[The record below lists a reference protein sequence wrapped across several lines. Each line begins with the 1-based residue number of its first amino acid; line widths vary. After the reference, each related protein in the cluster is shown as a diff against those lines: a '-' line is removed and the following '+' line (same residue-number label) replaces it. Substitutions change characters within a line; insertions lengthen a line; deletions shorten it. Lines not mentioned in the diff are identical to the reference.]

1 MIYVRNKEGKA
12 LMPSERGGRIGYLL
26 RHGKAHVVSRV
37 PFVVQLDYEST
48 TYTQEVSLGIDAGS
62 KHIGVSAS
70 SEKREL
76 LAAQVELRSD
86 VANLLSTRR
95 ELRRTRRN
103 RKTRYRKVRF
113 DNRKRKVGWIAPSI
127 EQKVESHL
135 KVIRLVH
142 KLLPITKTTIEV
154 AQFDAQKIKNP
165 DIKGEEYQQGE
176 QMGFWNVRE
185 YVLARDG
192 HKCIHCKGKSKDP
205 ILNVHHLE
213 SRKTGGNSPSN
224 LVTLCETCHKAYHR
238 GEFDLK
244 IKRGT
249 TLRDAAV
256 MNIMRWSVY
265 ERAKEE
271 FGNVHLT
278 YGYITKHTRI
288 GNCIAKTHAAD
299 AFCIAKNVHAR
310 KLDSFFM
317 CRCVPR
323 HTRALHVAN
332 PKKGGIRRSCIASHK
347 IGKSRFQRFDMV
359 RWKGKECFIFGSS
372 NGCQVVLRTTNTGKV
387 HNSAKININT
397 IKFLRR
403 LRNNILVEEK
413 ASENYVRI

>member
-1 MIYVRNKEGKA
+1 MIYVRSKKGKA
-12 LMPSERGGRIGYLL
+12 LMPSERGGRTGYLL

-70 SEKREL
+70 SEKKEL
-76 LAAQVELRSD
+76 LAAQVELRND
-86 VANLLSTRR
+86 VVNLLSTRR

-113 DNRKRKVGWIAPSI
+113 DNRKRKDGWLAPSI
-127 EQKVESHL
+127 ELKVESHL

-192 HKCIHCKGKSKDP
+192 HRCIHCKGKSRDP

-238 GEFDLK
+238 GEFELK
-244 IKRGT
+244 IKRGSS
-249 TLRDAAV
+249 LRDAAV
-256 MNIMRWSVY
+256 MNIMRWAVY

-271 FGNVHLT
+271 FGNVNLT

-288 GNCIAKTHAAD
+288 ENGIAKTHAAD
-299 AFCIAKNVHAR
+299 AFCIAKNVHAMR
-310 KLDSFFM
+310 LSSFFM

-359 RWKGKECFIFGSS
+359 RWMGKECFIFGST
-372 NGCQVVLRTTNTGKV
+372 NGKPVLRDIKGIKMHENASV
-387 HNSAKININT
+387 NIKT

-403 LRNNILVEEK
+403 LRNNILMEEK
-413 ASENYVRI
+413 TSES

>member
-1 MIYVRNKEGKA
+1 MIYVRSKDGKA

-26 RHGKAHVVSRV
+26 RYGKAHVVSRV

-48 TYTQEVSLGIDAGS
+48 TYTQGVSLGIDAGS

-70 SEKREL
+70 SEKKEL
-76 LAAQVELRSD
+76 LAAQVELRND
-86 VANLLSTRR
+86 VVNLLSTRR

-103 RKTRYRKVRF
+103 RKTRYRKSRF
-113 DNRKRKVGWIAPSI
+113 DNRKRKDGWLAPSI
-127 EQKVESHL
+127 EQKVDSHL

-154 AQFDAQKIKNP
+154 AQFDAQKIKRP
-165 DIKGEEYQQGE
+165 DIQGEEYQQGE

-238 GEFDLK
+238 GEFELK
-244 IKRGT
+244 IKRGNS
-249 TLRDAAV
+249 LRDAAV
-256 MNIMRWSVY
+256 MNIMRWVVY

-271 FGNVHLT
+271 FENVHLT
-278 YGYITKHTRI
+278 YGYVTKHTRI
-288 GNCIAKTHAAD
+288 ENGIAKTHAAD
-299 AFCIAKNVHAR
+299 AFCIAKNINAMR
-310 KLDSFFM
+310 LSTFFM

-323 HTRALHVAN
+323 HTRRLHVAN

-347 IGKSRFQRFDMV
+347 IGKSCFQRFDMV
-359 RWKGKECFIFGSS
+359 RWKGKECFIFGST
-372 NGCQVVLRTTNTGKV
+372 NGRPVLRNVDGKLV
-387 HNSAKININT
+387 TEQPSVNIKT
-397 IKFLRR
+397 IKFLKRI
-403 LRNNILVEEK
+403 RNNILVEVMT
-413 ASENYVRI
+413 SES

>member
-1 MIYVRNKEGKA
+1 M
-12 LMPSERGGRIGYLL
+12 
-26 RHGKAHVVSRV
+26 
-37 PFVVQLDYEST
+37 
-48 TYTQEVSLGIDAGS
+48 
-62 KHIGVSAS
+62 
-70 SEKREL
+70 
-76 LAAQVELRSD
+76 
-86 VANLLSTRR
+86 NLLSTRR

-113 DNRKRKVGWIAPSI
+113 DNRKKKDGWLAPSVK
-127 EQKVESHL
+127 QKVESHF
-135 KVIRLVH
+135 KVIRLVR

-154 AQFDAQKIKNP
+154 AQFDAQKIKRP
-165 DIKGEEYQQGE
+165 DIQGEEYQQGE

-192 HKCIHCKGKSKDP
+192 HRCVHCKGKSKDH

-256 MNIMRWSVY
+256 MNIMRWAVY
-265 ERAKEE
+265 ERAKAE

-288 GNCIAKTHAAD
+288 ENGIAKAHAAD
-299 AFCIAKNVHAR
+299 AFCIAKNINAIR
-310 KLDSFFM
+310 LSSFFM

-359 RWKGKECFIFGSS
+359 RWKSKECFIFGST
-372 NGCQVVLRTTNTGKV
+372 NGRPILRNVYGNQVAEYPSV
-387 HNSAKININT
+387 NIKT
-397 IKFLRR
+397 ITFLKR
-403 LRNNILVEEK
+403 LRMNLLMV
-413 ASENYVRI
+413 VV

>member
-1 MIYVRNKEGKA
+1 MIYVRSKEGKA

-48 TYTQEVSLGIDAGS
+48 TYAQEVSLGIDAGS

-70 SEKREL
+70 SEKKEL
-76 LAAQVELRSD
+76 LAAQVELRND
-86 VANLLSTRR
+86 VTKRLSTRR
-95 ELRRTRRN
+95 ELRLTRRN
-103 RKTRYRKVRF
+103 RKTRYRKCRF
-113 DNRKRKVGWIAPSI
+113 DNRKRKDGWLAPSV

-142 KLLPITKTTIEV
+142 GLLPITKTTIEV
-154 AQFDAQKIKNP
+154 GQFDAQKIKNT

-192 HKCIHCKGKSKDP
+192 HKCVHCKGKSKDT

-213 SRKTGGNSPSN
+213 SRKTGGNTPSN
-224 LVTLCETCHKAYHR
+224 LVTLCETCHNAYHR
-238 GEFDLK
+238 GEFELK
-244 IKRGT
+244 IKRGVS
-249 TLRDAAV
+249 LRDAAV
-256 MNIMRWSVY
+256 MNIMRWAVY
-265 ERAKEE
+265 ERANAE

-288 GNCIAKTHAAD
+288 ENGIVKTHAAD
-299 AFCIAKNVHAR
+299 AFCIAKNVHAKR
-310 KLDSFFM
+310 LKSFFM

-323 HTRALHVAN
+323 HTRALHVVN
-332 PKKGGIRRSCIASHK
+332 PKKGGIRRSTIASHK

-359 RWKGKECFIFGSS
+359 RWKNKKCFIFGSTHG
-372 NGCQVVLRTTNTGKV
+372 NVILRDIDGIKV
-387 HNSAKININT
+387 HDKQAVSVKTINFLKR
-397 IKFLRR
+397 IK
-403 LRNNILVEEK
+403 NNILVEEK
-413 ASENYVRI
+413 ASES

>member
-70 SEKREL
+70 SEKKEL
-76 LAAQVELRSD
+76 LAAQVELRSN
-86 VANLLSTRR
+86 VVNLLSARR

-103 RKTRYRKVRF
+103 RKTRYRKIRF
-113 DNRKRKVGWIAPSI
+113 DNRKKKDGWIAPSI

-185 YVLARDG
+185 YVMARDG
-192 HKCIHCKGKSKDP
+192 HKCVHCKGKSRDP

-213 SRKTGGNSPSN
+213 SRKVGSNSPSN

-244 IKRGT
+244 VKRGT

-256 MNIMRWSVY
+256 MNIMRWAVY
-265 ERAKEE
+265 KRAKAE
-271 FGNVHLT
+271 FGNVYLT
-278 YGYITKHTRI
+278 YGYITKHIRI
-288 GNCIAKTHAAD
+288 ENGIAKSHAAD
-299 AFCIAKNVHAR
+299 AFCIAKNVNAMR
-310 KLDSFFM
+310 LEFFFM

-332 PKKGGIRRSCIASHK
+332 PKKGGIRRSMIASHK

-359 RWKGKECFIFGSS
+359 RWMGKECFIFGSTHG
-372 NGCQVVLRTTNTGKV
+372 NVVLRKIDGVKV
-387 HNSAKININT
+387 HETQAVNIKM

-403 LRNNILVEEK
+403 LRNNILVKEIVFI
-413 ASENYVRI
+413 S

>member
-1 MIYVRNKEGKA
+1 MIYVRSKEGGI
-12 LMPSERGGRIGYLL
+12 LMPTERCGKIGYLL

-37 PFVVQLDYEST
+37 PFVVQLDYDST
-48 TYTQEVSLGIDAGS
+48 TYTQDVSLGIDAGS
-62 KHIGVSAS
+62 KHVGVSAS
-70 SEKREL
+70 SEKKEM

-86 VANLLSTRR
+86 IVNLLSTRR
-95 ELRRTRRN
+95 ELRQTRRN
-103 RKTRYRKVRF
+103 RKTRYRKARF
-113 DNRKRKVGWIAPSI
+113 DNRKKKDGWLAPSV
-127 EQKVESHL
+127 EQKIESHL

-165 DIKGEEYQQGE
+165 DINCEDYQQGE

-185 YVLARDG
+185 YVLIRDG
-192 HKCIHCKGKSKDP
+192 HKCVHCKGKSKDQ

-244 IKRGT
+244 IKRGSS
-249 TLRDAAV
+249 LRDAAV
-256 MNIMRWSVY
+256 MNIMRWAVY

-288 GNCIAKTHAAD
+288 ENEIVKTHAAD
-299 AFCIAKNVHAR
+299 AFCIAKNVHAIR
-310 KLDSFFM
+310 MSSFFM

-332 PKKGGIRRSCIASHK
+332 PKKGGIRRSCIATHK
-347 IGKSRFQRFDMV
+347 IGKSRFQRYDMV
-359 RWKGKECFIFGSS
+359 RWKGMDCFIFGSTH
-372 NGCQVVLRTTNTGKV
+372 GRPILRYIEGLQVANQPSV
-387 HNSAKININT
+387 NIKT
-397 IKFLRR
+397 IKFLKRMR
-403 LRNNILVEEK
+403 CSILVK
-413 ASENYVRI
+413 CP

>member
-1 MIYVRNKEGKA
+1 MIYVRSKKGKA

-70 SEKREL
+70 SEKKEL

-86 VANLLSTRR
+86 VVNLLSTRK

-103 RKTRYRKVRF
+103 RKTRYRKSRF
-113 DNRKRKVGWIAPSI
+113 DNRKRKDGWLALSI

-154 AQFDAQKIKNP
+154 AQFDAQKIKRP

-192 HKCIHCKGKSKDP
+192 HRCVHCKGKSKDH

-224 LVTLCETCHKAYHR
+224 LVTICETCHKAYHR
-238 GEFDLK
+238 GEFELK
-244 IKRGT
+244 IKRGSS
-249 TLRDAAV
+249 LRDAAV
-256 MNIMRWSVY
+256 MNIMRWAVY

-271 FGNVHLT
+271 FGNVNLT

-288 GNCIAKTHAAD
+288 ENGIAKTHAAD
-299 AFCIAKNVHAR
+299 AFCIAKNVHAIR
-310 KLDSFFM
+310 LVTFFM

-359 RWKGKECFIFGSS
+359 RWMGKECFIFGST
-372 NGCQVVLRTTNTGKV
+372 NGKPVLRDIKGIKMHENASV
-387 HNSAKININT
+387 NIKT

-403 LRNNILVEEK
+403 LRNNILMEEK
-413 ASENYVRI
+413 NSES

>member
-1 MIYVRNKEGKA
+1 MSSLLDQDIKYLKGVGPVRAAMLGEELKVFTLGDFIHTFPYKYVDRTMVHTIVNLTED
-12 LMPSERGGRIGYLL
+12 MP
-26 RHGKAHVVSRV
+26 H
-37 PFVVQLDYEST
+37 VQL
-48 TYTQEVSLGIDAGS
+48 AGT
-62 KHIGVSAS
+62 
-70 SEKREL
+70 L
-76 LAAQVELRSD
+76 L
-86 VANLLSTRR
+86 NLQ
-95 ELRRTRRN
+95 
-103 RKTRYRKVRF
+103 
-113 DNRKRKVGWIAPSI
+113 KVGEGRSRRLTAMFTDGTGYI
-127 EQKVESHL
+127 ELVWFNGIRQVESHL

-154 AQFDAQKIKNP
+154 AQFDVQKIKNP

-224 LVTLCETCHKAYHR
+224 LVTLCETCHKAYHC
-238 GEFDLK
+238 GEFELK

-249 TLRDAAV
+249 TFRDAAV
-256 MNIMRWSVY
+256 MNIMRWAVY
-265 ERAKEE
+265 EQAKEE
-271 FGNVHLT
+271 FRNVHLT
-278 YGYITKHTRI
+278 YGYVTKQTRI
-288 GNCIAKTHAAD
+288 ENGITKTHAAD
-299 AFCIAKNVHAR
+299 AFCIAKNVYVIR
-310 KLDSFFM
+310 LGTFFM

-359 RWKGKECFIFGSS
+359 RWKGKECFIFGSTH
-372 NGCQVVLRTTNTGKV
+372 GRPILRDVEGKQIAGQPSV
-387 HNSAKININT
+387 NIKT
-397 IKFLRR
+397 IKFLNR
-403 LRNNILVEEK
+403 LRNNILVEERT
-413 ASENYVRI
+413 SES

>member
-1 MIYVRNKEGKA
+1 MIYVRSKDGKA

-62 KHIGVSAS
+62 KHIGISAS
-70 SEKREL
+70 SEKKEL
-76 LAAQVELRSD
+76 FAAQVELRSD
-86 VANLLSTRR
+86 VMNLLSARR
-95 ELRRTRRN
+95 ELRRARRN

-113 DNRKRKVGWIAPSI
+113 DNRKKKDGWLAPSVK
-127 EQKVESHL
+127 QKVESHF
-135 KVIRLVH
+135 KVIRLVR

-154 AQFDAQKIKNP
+154 AQFDAQKIKRP
-165 DIKGEEYQQGE
+165 DIQGEEYQQGE

-192 HKCIHCKGKSKDP
+192 HRCVHCKGKSKDH

-256 MNIMRWSVY
+256 MNIMRWAVY
-265 ERAKEE
+265 ERAKAE

-288 GNCIAKTHAAD
+288 ENGIAKAHAAD
-299 AFCIAKNVHAR
+299 AFCIAKNINAIR
-310 KLDSFFM
+310 LSSFFM

-359 RWKGKECFIFGSS
+359 RWKSKECFIFGST
-372 NGCQVVLRTTNTGKV
+372 NGRPILRNVYGNQVAEYPSV
-387 HNSAKININT
+387 NIKT
-397 IKFLRR
+397 ITFLKR
-403 LRNNILVEEK
+403 LRMNLLMV
-413 ASENYVRI
+413 VV

>member
-1 MIYVRNKEGKA
+1 
-12 LMPSERGGRIGYLL
+12 MPTERGGRIGYLL

-62 KHIGVSAS
+62 KHIGVSAN
-70 SEKREL
+70 SEKKEL
-76 LAAQVELRSD
+76 LAAQVELRID
-86 VANLLSTRR
+86 VVNLLSTRR

-113 DNRKRKVGWIAPSI
+113 DNRKRKDGWLSPSI

-135 KVIRLVH
+135 KVIRLVR

-154 AQFDAQKIKNP
+154 AQFDAQKIKRP

-192 HKCIHCKGKSKDP
+192 HKCIHCKGKSKNP

-238 GEFDLK
+238 GEFELK
-244 IKRGT
+244 IKRGSS
-249 TLRDAAV
+249 LRDAAV
-256 MNIMRWSVY
+256 MNIMRWAVY

-271 FGNVHLT
+271 FENVHLT

-288 GNCIAKTHAAD
+288 ENGIAKTHAAD
-299 AFCIAKNVHAR
+299 AFCIAKNVHAIR
-310 KLDSFFM
+310 LVTFFM

-359 RWKGKECFIFGSS
+359 RWMGKECFIFGST
-372 NGCQVVLRTTNTGKV
+372 NGKPVLRDIKGIKMHENASV
-387 HNSAKININT
+387 NIKT

-403 LRNNILVEEK
+403 LRNNILMEEK
-413 ASENYVRI
+413 NSES

>member
-1 MIYVRNKEGKA
+1 MIYVKNKDGKA
-12 LMPSERGGRIGYLL
+12 IMTSERGGRIGYLL

-37 PFVVQLDYEST
+37 PFVVQLDYDST
-48 TYTQEVSLGIDAGS
+48 TYTQDVSLGIDAGS

-70 SEKREL
+70 SEKKEMI
-76 LAAQVELRSD
+76 AAQVELRSD
-86 VANLLSTRR
+86 IVKLLSTRK
-95 ELRRTRRN
+95 ELRRNRRN
-103 RKTRYRKVRF
+103 RKTRYRKARF
-113 DNRKRKVGWIAPSI
+113 DNRKKKDGWLAPSV
-127 EQKVESHL
+127 EQKIESHL

-154 AQFDAQKIKNP
+154 GQFDAQKIKNP
-165 DIKGEEYQQGE
+165 DINGDEYQQGE
-176 QMGFWNVRE
+176 QIGFWNVRE

-192 HKCIHCKGKSKDP
+192 HKCVHCKGKSKDP

-249 TLRDAAV
+249 ILRDAAV
-256 MNIMRWSVY
+256 MNIMRLASY
-265 ERAKEE
+265 ERAKAE

-288 GNCIAKTHAAD
+288 ENGIAKTHAAD

-332 PKKGGIRRSCIASHK
+332 PKKGGIRRSAIASHK

-359 RWKGKECFIFGSS
+359 RWKGRECFISGST
-372 NGCQVVLRTTNTGKV
+372 GGRPVLR
-387 HNSAKININT
+387 NIEGVKMHDKQAVNVKT
-397 IKFLRR
+397 IKFLKR
-403 LRNNILVEEK
+403 LKNNILVEEK
-413 ASENYVRI
+413 DFLKLNKL

>member
-1 MIYVRNKEGKA
+1 MIYVRSKDGKA

-26 RHGKAHVVSRV
+26 RHGKGHVVSRV

-70 SEKREL
+70 SEKKEL
-76 LAAQVELRSD
+76 LAAQVELRND
-86 VANLLSTRR
+86 VVNLLSTRR

-103 RKTRYRKVRF
+103 RKTRYRKSRF
-113 DNRKRKVGWIAPSI
+113 DNRKRKDGWLAPSI
-127 EQKVESHL
+127 EQKVDSHL

-154 AQFDAQKIKNP
+154 AQFDAQKIKNTE
-165 DIKGEEYQQGE
+165 IKGKEYQQGE

-185 YVLARDG
+185 YVLAMDG
-192 HKCIHCKGKSKDP
+192 HRCVHCKGKSKDP

-213 SRKTGGNSPSN
+213 SRKTGCNSPSN

-238 GEFDLK
+238 GEFELK
-244 IKRGT
+244 IKRGNS
-249 TLRDAAV
+249 LRDAAV
-256 MNIMRWSVY
+256 MNIMRWAVY

-271 FGNVHLT
+271 FENVHLT
-278 YGYITKHTRI
+278 YGYVTKHTRI
-288 GNCIAKTHAAD
+288 ENGIAKTHAAD
-299 AFCIAKNVHAR
+299 AFCIAKNINAMR
-310 KLDSFFM
+310 LSTFFM

-323 HTRALHVAN
+323 HTRRLHVAN

-347 IGKSRFQRFDMV
+347 IGKSCFQRFDMV
-359 RWKGKECFIFGSS
+359 RWKGKECFIFGST
-372 NGCQVVLRTTNTGKV
+372 NGRPVLRNVDGKLV
-387 HNSAKININT
+387 TEQPSVNIKT
-397 IKFLRR
+397 IKFLKRI
-403 LRNNILVEEK
+403 RNNILVEVMT
-413 ASENYVRI
+413 SES

>member
-1 MIYVRNKEGKA
+1 MIYVRSKDGKA

-70 SEKREL
+70 SEKKEL

-86 VANLLSTRR
+86 VVNLLSARM

-103 RKTRYRKVRF
+103 RKTRYRKSRF
-113 DNRKRKVGWIAPSI
+113 DNRKRMDGWLAPSVK
-127 EQKVESHL
+127 QKVESHL

-165 DIKGEEYQQGE
+165 DIKCDKYQQGE

-192 HKCIHCKGKSKDP
+192 HRCVHCKGKSKDP

-213 SRKTGGNSPSN
+213 SRKVGGNSPSN
-224 LVTLCETCHKAYHR
+224 LVVLCETCHKAYHR

-256 MNIMRWSVY
+256 MNIMR
-265 ERAKEE
+265 RPFKG
-271 FGNVHLT
+271 F
-278 YGYITKHTRI
+278 R
-288 GNCIAKTHAAD
+288 
-299 AFCIAKNVHAR
+299 R
-310 KLDSFFM
+310 
-317 CRCVPR
+317 RC
-323 HTRALHVAN
+323 
-332 PKKGGIRRSCIASHK
+332 CK
-347 IGKSRFQRFDMV
+347 I
-359 RWKGKECFIFGSS
+359 
-372 NGCQVVLRTTNTGKV
+372 
-387 HNSAKININT
+387 
-397 IKFLRR
+397 
-403 LRNNILVEEK
+403 
-413 ASENYVRI
+413 

>member
-86 VANLLSTRR
+86 VVNLLSARR
-95 ELRRTRRN
+95 ELRRARRN
-103 RKTRYRKVRF
+103 RKTRYRKSRF
-113 DNRKRKVGWIAPSI
+113 ENRKKKDGWLAPSI

-135 KVIRLVH
+135 KVIRLAH
-142 KLLPITKTTIEV
+142 KLLPITKTAIEV

-192 HKCIHCKGKSKDP
+192 HRCVHCKGKSKDP

-213 SRKTGGNSPSN
+213 SCKTGGNSPSN
-224 LVTLCETCHKAYHR
+224 LVVLCETCHKAYHR

-256 MNIMRWSVY
+256 MNIMRWAVY
-265 ERAKEE
+265 ERAKAE

-288 GNCIAKTHAAD
+288 ENCIAKTHAAD
-299 AFCIAKNVHAR
+299 AFCIAKNIDAMR
-310 KLDSFFM
+310 LSSFFM

-323 HTRALHVAN
+323 HTRVLHVVN
-332 PKKGGIRRSCIASHK
+332 PKKGGIRRSTIASHK

-359 RWKGKECFIFGSS
+359 RWKGKDCFIFGSTH
-372 NGCQVVLRTTNTGKV
+372 GRPVLRDVDGKLV
-387 HNSAKININT
+387 TEQPSVNIKT
-397 IKFLRR
+397 IKFLKR
-403 LRNNILVEEK
+403 LRNNVLMEK
-413 ASENYVRI
+413 RL

>member
-1 MIYVRNKEGKA
+1 MIYVRSKEGKA

-70 SEKREL
+70 SERKEL

-86 VANLLSTRR
+86 VVNLLSTRR
-95 ELRRTRRN
+95 ELRQTRRN
-103 RKTRYRKVRF
+103 RKTRYREQRF
-113 DNRKRKVGWIAPSI
+113 YNRKKKDGWLTPSV

-154 AQFDAQKIKNP
+154 AQFDAQKIKNT
-165 DIKGEEYQQGE
+165 DIKGNEYQQGE

-192 HKCIHCKGKSKDP
+192 HKCVHCKGKSRDP

-238 GEFDLK
+238 GEFELK

-256 MNIMRWSVY
+256 MNIMRWAVY
-265 ERAKEE
+265 EQAKEE
-271 FGNVHLT
+271 FRNVHLT
-278 YGYITKHTRI
+278 YGYVTKHTRI
-288 GNCIAKTHAAD
+288 ENGITKTHAAD
-299 AFCIAKNVHAR
+299 AFCIAKNVHAIR
-310 KLDSFFM
+310 LGTFFM

-359 RWKGKECFIFGSS
+359 RWKGKECFIFGSTK
-372 NGCQVVLRTTNTGKV
+372 GRPVLRDIKGIKMHEN
-387 HNSAKININT
+387 NSVNIKT
-397 IKFLRR
+397 ISFLKR
-403 LRNNILVEEK
+403 LRKNIIVEERTFE
-413 ASENYVRI
+413 SRII

>member
-1 MIYVRNKEGKA
+1 MIYVRSKKGKA

-70 SEKREL
+70 SERKEL

-86 VANLLSTRR
+86 VVNLLSTRR

-113 DNRKRKVGWIAPSI
+113 DNRKKKDGRLAPSI

-135 KVIRLVH
+135 KVIRLAH
-142 KLLPITKTTIEV
+142 KLLPITKITIEV
-154 AQFDAQKIKNP
+154 AQFDAQKIKNS
-165 DIKGEEYQQGE
+165 DINGEEYQQGE

-192 HKCIHCKGKSKDP
+192 HKCIQCKGKSRDP

-213 SRKTGGNSPSN
+213 SRKIGGNSPSN

-238 GEFDLK
+238 GEFELK
-244 IKRGT
+244 IKRGSS
-249 TLRDAAV
+249 LRDAAV
-256 MNIMRWSVY
+256 MNIMRWAFY

-271 FGNVHLT
+271 FGNVNLT

-288 GNCIAKTHAAD
+288 ENGIAKTHAAD
-299 AFCIAKNVHAR
+299 AFCIAKNVHAMR
-310 KLDSFFM
+310 LSSFFM

-323 HTRALHVAN
+323 HTRALHVVN

-359 RWKGKECFIFGSS
+359 RWMGKECFIFGST
-372 NGCQVVLRTTNTGKV
+372 NGKPVLRDIKGIKMHENASV
-387 HNSAKININT
+387 NIKT

-403 LRNNILVEEK
+403 LRNNILMEEK
-413 ASENYVRI
+413 TSES

>member
-1 MIYVRNKEGKA
+1 MIYVRSKDGKA

-37 PFVVQLDYEST
+37 PFAVQLDYEST

-70 SEKREL
+70 SERKEL

-86 VANLLSTRR
+86 VVNLLSSRR

-103 RKTRYRKVRF
+103 RKMRYRKSRF
-113 DNRKRKVGWIAPSI
+113 DNRKRKDGWLAPSI

-135 KVIRLVH
+135 KVIRLAH

-154 AQFDAQKIKNP
+154 AQFDVQKIKNP

-192 HKCIHCKGKSKDP
+192 HKCIHCKGKSRDP

-238 GEFDLK
+238 GEFELK
-244 IKRGT
+244 IKRGSF
-249 TLRDAAV
+249 LRDAAV
-256 MNIMRWSVY
+256 MNIMRWAVY

-271 FGNVHLT
+271 FGNVNLT

-288 GNCIAKTHAAD
+288 ENGIAKTHAAD
-299 AFCIAKNVHAR
+299 AFCIAKNVHAMR
-310 KLDSFFM
+310 LSSFFM

-323 HTRALHVAN
+323 HTRALHVVN

-359 RWKGKECFIFGSS
+359 RWMGKECFIFGST
-372 NGCQVVLRTTNTGKV
+372 NGKPVLRDIKGIKMHENASV
-387 HNSAKININT
+387 NIKT

-403 LRNNILVEEK
+403 LRNNILMEEK
-413 ASENYVRI
+413 TSES

>member
-1 MIYVRNKEGKA
+1 MIYVRSKEGKA

-70 SEKREL
+70 SDKKEL

-86 VANLLSTRR
+86 VVNLLSTRM
-95 ELRRTRRN
+95 ELRRARRN

-113 DNRKRKVGWIAPSI
+113 DNRKKKDGWLAPSI
-127 EQKVESHL
+127 EQKVDSHL

-154 AQFDAQKIKNP
+154 AQFDAQKIKNTE
-165 DIKGEEYQQGE
+165 INGKEYQQGE

-192 HKCIHCKGKSKDP
+192 HRCVHCNGKRKDQ

-238 GEFDLK
+238 GEFELK
-244 IKRGT
+244 IKRGNS
-249 TLRDAAV
+249 LRDAAV
-256 MNIMRWSVY
+256 MNIMRWAVY

-271 FGNVHLT
+271 FENVHLT
-278 YGYITKHTRI
+278 YGYVTKHTRI
-288 GNCIAKTHAAD
+288 ENGIAKTHAAD

-310 KLDSFFM
+310 RSKSCFM

-323 HTRALHVAN
+323 HTRALHVAT

-347 IGKSRFQRFDMV
+347 IGKSNFQRFDMV
-359 RWKGKECFIFGSS
+359 RWKGMDCFIFGST
-372 NGCQVVLRTTNTGKV
+372 NGRPVLRDIDGLQVANQPSV
-387 HNSAKININT
+387 NIKT
-397 IKFLRR
+397 IKFLKR
-403 LRNNILVEEK
+403 LKNNILMEERT
-413 ASENYVRI
+413 SES

>member
-1 MIYVRNKEGKA
+1 M
-12 LMPSERGGRIGYLL
+12 
-26 RHGKAHVVSRV
+26 
-37 PFVVQLDYEST
+37 
-48 TYTQEVSLGIDAGS
+48 
-62 KHIGVSAS
+62 
-70 SEKREL
+70 
-76 LAAQVELRSD
+76 
-86 VANLLSTRR
+86 NLLSTRR

-113 DNRKRKVGWIAPSI
+113 DNRKKKDGWLAPSI

-135 KVIRLVH
+135 KVIRLFH
-142 KLLPITKTTIEV
+142 KLFPITKTTIEV

-165 DIKGEEYQQGE
+165 DIKGDEYQQGE

-192 HKCIHCKGKSKDP
+192 HKCIHCKGKSRDP

-249 TLRDAAV
+249 ALRDAAV
-256 MNIMRWSVY
+256 MNIMRWAVY

-271 FGNVHLT
+271 FENVHLT

-288 GNCIAKTHAAD
+288 ENGIAKTHAAD
-299 AFCIAKNVHAR
+299 AFCIAKNVNAMR
-310 KLDSFFM
+310 LSSFFM

-323 HTRALHVAN
+323 HTRALHVVN

-359 RWKGKECFIFGSS
+359 RWMGKECFIFGST
-372 NGCQVVLRTTNTGKV
+372 NGKPVLRDIKGIKMHENASV
-387 HNSAKININT
+387 NIKT

-403 LRNNILVEEK
+403 LRNNILMEEK
-413 ASENYVRI
+413 TSES

>member
-70 SEKREL
+70 SENMEL

-86 VANLLSTRR
+86 VVNLLSTRM
-95 ELRRTRRN
+95 ELRRARRN
-103 RKTRYRKVRF
+103 RKTRYRKSRF
-113 DNRKRKVGWIAPSI
+113 DNRKKKDGWLAPSI
-127 EQKVESHL
+127 EQKIESHL

-165 DIKGEEYQQGE
+165 DINGDEYQQGE

-192 HKCIHCKGKSKDP
+192 HRCVHCKGKSKDP

-238 GEFDLK
+238 GEFELK
-244 IKRGT
+244 IKRGNSF
-249 TLRDAAV
+249 RDAAV
-256 MNIMRWSVY
+256 MNIMRWAVY

-271 FGNVHLT
+271 FENVHLT
-278 YGYITKHTRI
+278 YGYVTKHTRI
-288 GNCIAKTHAAD
+288 ENGIAKTHAAD
-299 AFCIAKNVHAR
+299 AFCIAKNINAMR
-310 KLDSFFM
+310 LSTFFM

-323 HTRALHVAN
+323 HTRRLHVAN
-332 PKKGGIRRSCIASHK
+332 PKKGGIRRSTIASHK

-359 RWKGKECFIFGSS
+359 RWKGKECFIFGSTHG
-372 NGCQVVLRTTNTGKV
+372 NVVLRKINGVKV
-387 HNSAKININT
+387 HETQAVSAKT
-397 IKFLRR
+397 IKFLKRI
-403 LRNNILVEEK
+403 RNNILVEVR
-413 ASENYVRI
+413 ASEN

>member
-1 MIYVRNKEGKA
+1 MIYVRSKKGKA
-12 LMPSERGGRIGYLL
+12 LMPTERGGRIGYLL

-62 KHIGVSAS
+62 KHIGVSAN
-70 SEKREL
+70 SEKKEL
-76 LAAQVELRSD
+76 LAAQVELRID
-86 VANLLSTRR
+86 VVNLLSTRR

-113 DNRKRKVGWIAPSI
+113 DNRKRKDGWLSPSI

-135 KVIRLVH
+135 KVIRLVR

-154 AQFDAQKIKNP
+154 AQFDAQKIKRP

-192 HKCIHCKGKSKDP
+192 HKCIHCKGKSKNP

-238 GEFDLK
+238 GEFELK
-244 IKRGT
+244 IKRGSS
-249 TLRDAAV
+249 LRDAAV
-256 MNIMRWSVY
+256 MNIMRWAVY

-271 FGNVHLT
+271 FENVHLT

-288 GNCIAKTHAAD
+288 ENGIAKTHAAD
-299 AFCIAKNVHAR
+299 AFCIAKNVHAIR
-310 KLDSFFM
+310 LVTFFM

-359 RWKGKECFIFGSS
+359 RWMGKECFIFGST
-372 NGCQVVLRTTNTGKV
+372 NGKPVLRDIKGIKMHENASV
-387 HNSAKININT
+387 NIKT

-403 LRNNILVEEK
+403 LRNNILMEEK
-413 ASENYVRI
+413 NSES

>member
-1 MIYVRNKEGKA
+1 MIYVRSKEGKA

-48 TYTQEVSLGIDAGS
+48 TYTQEVRLGIDAGS

-70 SEKREL
+70 SEKKEL
-76 LAAQVELRSD
+76 LAALVELRSD
-86 VANLLSTRR
+86 VVNLLSTRR
-95 ELRRTRRN
+95 ELRRTRRS

-113 DNRKRKVGWIAPSI
+113 DNRKKKDGWLAPSI

-135 KVIRLVH
+135 KVIRLAH

-165 DIKGEEYQQGE
+165 DIKGDEYQQGE

-185 YVLARDG
+185 YVLSRDG

-213 SRKTGGNSPSN
+213 SRKTGGNSQSN

-244 IKRGT
+244 VKRGT

-256 MNIMRWSVY
+256 MNIMRWAVY
-265 ERAKEE
+265 ERAKAE

-288 GNCIAKTHAAD
+288 ENGIDKTHAAD
-299 AFCIAKNVHAR
+299 AFCIAKNINAMR
-310 KLDSFFM
+310 LSSFFM

-347 IGKSRFQRFDMV
+347 IGKSCFQRFDMV
-359 RWKGKECFIFGSS
+359 RWKGKECFIFGSTHG
-372 NGCQVVLRTTNTGKV
+372 NVVLRKINGVKV
-387 HNSAKININT
+387 HETQAMSAKT
-397 IKFLRR
+397 IKFLKRI
-403 LRNNILVEEK
+403 RNNILVEVR
-413 ASENYVRI
+413 ASEK

>member
-1 MIYVRNKEGKA
+1 M
-12 LMPSERGGRIGYLL
+12 
-26 RHGKAHVVSRV
+26 
-37 PFVVQLDYEST
+37 
-48 TYTQEVSLGIDAGS
+48 
-62 KHIGVSAS
+62 
-70 SEKREL
+70 
-76 LAAQVELRSD
+76 
-86 VANLLSTRR
+86 NLLSARR
-95 ELRRTRRN
+95 ELRRARRN
-103 RKTRYRKVRF
+103 RKTRYRKSRF
-113 DNRKRKVGWIAPSI
+113 DNRKRKDGWLAPSI
-127 EQKVESHL
+127 EQNVESHL

-185 YVLARDG
+185 YVLARDE

-244 IKRGT
+244 VKRGT

-256 MNIMRWSVY
+256 MNIMRWAVY
-265 ERAKEE
+265 ERAKAE

-288 GNCIAKTHAAD
+288 ENGITKTHAAD
-299 AFCIAKNVHAR
+299 AFCIAKNVHAMR
-310 KLDSFFM
+310 LSSFFM
-317 CRCVPR
+317 CRCVPH

-332 PKKGGIRRSCIASHK
+332 PKKGGIRRSTIASHK

-359 RWKGKECFIFGSS
+359 RWKGKECFIFGSTH
-372 NGCQVVLRTTNTGKV
+372 GRPVLRDVEGVKMHKNV
-387 HNSAKININT
+387 SVNIKA
-397 IKFLRR
+397 IKFLNR
-403 LRNNILVEEK
+403 LRNNILVEERT
-413 ASENYVRI
+413 SVS

>member
-1 MIYVRNKEGKA
+1 MPTERCGK
-12 LMPSERGGRIGYLL
+12 IGYLL

-37 PFVVQLDYEST
+37 PFVVQLDYDST
-48 TYTQEVSLGIDAGS
+48 TYTQDVSLGIDAGS

-70 SEKREL
+70 SEKNEM
-76 LAAQVELRSD
+76 LAAQVELRND
-86 VANLLSTRR
+86 IVKLLSTRR

-103 RKTRYRKVRF
+103 RKTRYRKARF
-113 DNRKRKVGWIAPSI
+113 DNRKKKDGWLAPSV

-154 AQFDAQKIKNP
+154 AQFDIQKIKNP
-165 DIKGEEYQQGE
+165 YINGDDYQQGE

-192 HKCIHCKGKSKDP
+192 HKCVHCKGKSKDP
-205 ILNVHHLE
+205 VLNVHHLE

-244 IKRGT
+244 IKRGSS
-249 TLRDAAV
+249 LRDAAV

-265 ERAKEE
+265 ERAKKE

-288 GNCIAKTHAAD
+288 ENGITKTHAAD
-299 AFCIAKNVHAR
+299 AFCIAKNVHAMR
-310 KLDSFFM
+310 LSSFFM

-323 HTRALHVAN
+323 HTRTLHVAN
-332 PKKGGIRRSCIASHK
+332 PKKGGIRRSCIATHK
-347 IGKSRFQRFDMV
+347 IGKSRFQRYDMV
-359 RWKGKECFIFGSS
+359 RWKGMDCFIFGST
-372 NGCQVVLRTTNTGKV
+372 NGRPILRYIEGIQVANQPSV
-387 HNSAKININT
+387 NIKT

-403 LRNNILVEEK
+403 MRCSILVK
-413 ASENYVRI
+413 NV

>member
-1 MIYVRNKEGKA
+1 MPTERCGK
-12 LMPSERGGRIGYLL
+12 IGYLL

-37 PFVVQLDYEST
+37 PFVVQLDYDST
-48 TYTQEVSLGIDAGS
+48 TYTQDVSLGIDAGS

-70 SEKREL
+70 SDKKEM

-86 VANLLSTRR
+86 IVKLLSIRR
-95 ELRRTRRN
+95 ELRRNRRN
-103 RKTRYRKVRF
+103 RKTRYRKARF
-113 DNRKRKVGWIAPSI
+113 DNRKKKDGWLAPSV
-127 EQKVESHL
+127 EQKIESHL

-165 DIKGEEYQQGE
+165 DIKGEDYQQGE

-224 LVTLCETCHKAYHR
+224 LVTLCDTCHKAYHR

-244 IKRGT
+244 IKRGSS
-249 TLRDAAV
+249 LRDAAV
-256 MNIMRWSVY
+256 MNIMRWAVY
-265 ERAKEE
+265 ERAKAE

-288 GNCIAKTHAAD
+288 ENCINKTHAAD
-299 AFCIAKNVHAR
+299 AFCIAKNVHAMR
-310 KLDSFFM
+310 LSSFFM

-323 HTRALHVAN
+323 HTRTLHVAN
-332 PKKGGIRRSCIASHK
+332 PKKGGIRRSCIATHK
-347 IGKSRFQRFDMV
+347 IGKSRFQRYDMV
-359 RWKGKECFIFGSS
+359 RWNGKECFIFGST
-372 NGCQVVLRTTNTGKV
+372 NGRLVLRDVEGVKMHENASV
-387 HNSAKININT
+387 NIKT
-397 IKFLRR
+397 IKFLKR
-403 LRNNILVEEK
+403 LKNNILMEEK
-413 ASENYVRI
+413 NLRRLN

>member
-1 MIYVRNKEGKA
+1 MPTERCGK
-12 LMPSERGGRIGYLL
+12 IGYLL

-37 PFVVQLDYEST
+37 PFVVQLDYDST

-70 SEKREL
+70 SEKKEM

-86 VANLLSTRR
+86 IVKLLSTRR
-95 ELRRTRRN
+95 ELRRNRRN
-103 RKTRYRKVRF
+103 RKTRYRKSRF
-113 DNRKRKVGWIAPSI
+113 DNRKKKDGWLAPSV
-127 EQKVESHL
+127 EQKIESHL
-135 KVIRLVH
+135 KVIRFVN

-165 DIKGEEYQQGE
+165 EINGDEYQQGE

-224 LVTLCETCHKAYHR
+224 LVTLCDTCHKAYHR

-244 IKRGT
+244 IKRGSS
-249 TLRDAAV
+249 LRDAAV
-256 MNIMRWSVY
+256 MNIMRWTVY
-265 ERAKEE
+265 ERAKKE

-288 GNCIAKTHAAD
+288 ENGITKTHAAD
-299 AFCIAKNVHAR
+299 AFCIAKNVHAMR
-310 KLDSFFM
+310 LSSFFM

-323 HTRALHVAN
+323 HTRALHVFN
-332 PKKGGIRRSCIASHK
+332 PKKGGIRRKTIASHK
-347 IGKSRFQRFDMV
+347 IGKSNFQRFDMV
-359 RWKGKECFIFGSS
+359 RWKGMDCFIFGST
-372 NGCQVVLRTTNTGKV
+372 NGRPVLRDIDGLQVANQPSV
-387 HNSAKININT
+387 NIKT
-397 IKFLRR
+397 IKFLKR
-403 LRNNILVEEK
+403 LKNNILMEERT
-413 ASENYVRI
+413 SES